1 MMDRKFCTSC
11 QTLQPTELVKLVT
24 TGKTRRWKCTTC
36 LAGKSVGPYKGKKKD
51 EKTNYW
57 RSVGPSDDFS

>member
-1 MMDRKFCTSC
+1 MDRKFCTSC
-11 QTLQPTELVKLVT
+11 QTLQPAELVKLVT

-51 EKTNYW
+51 EKAAINTW
-57 RSVGPSDDFS
+57 RTVGTKC

>member
-11 QTLQPTELVKLVT
+11 QTLQPAELVKLVT

-51 EKTNYW
+51 EKSTYW
-57 RSVGPSDDFS
+57 RSVGPDGDSL

>member
-1 MMDRKFCTSC
+1 MDRKFCTSC
-11 QTLQPTELVKLVT
+11 QTLQPIELVKLVT

-57 RSVGPSDDFS
+57 RSVGPNSDSL

>member
-1 MMDRKFCTSC
+1 MDRKFCTSC
-11 QTLQPTELVKLVT
+11 QTLQPAELVKLVQ

-51 EKTNYW
+51 EKVTYW
-57 RSVGPSDDFS
+57 RPVGTNDDFS

>member
-11 QTLQPTELVKLVT
+11 QTLQPAELVKLVT

-51 EKTNYW
+51 EKTTYW
-57 RSVGPSDDFS
+57 RSVGPNDDSL